1 MEVHAMS
8 DDGHPDDIEL
18 PDGPLR
24 LLAASNELD
33 ALQRMLRGDANNAV
47 AALKAMDYAELYCLR
62 ASDWRRC
69 DERSASRAVSVPP
82 VHRLVVDAQA
92 A

>member
-33 ALQRMLRGDANNAV
+33 ALQRMLRGDQNNAV

-62 ASDWRRC
+62 IGL
-69 DERSASRAVSVPP
+69 ERL
-82 VHRLVVDAQA
+82 HKLTCERLEKVR
-92 A
+92 